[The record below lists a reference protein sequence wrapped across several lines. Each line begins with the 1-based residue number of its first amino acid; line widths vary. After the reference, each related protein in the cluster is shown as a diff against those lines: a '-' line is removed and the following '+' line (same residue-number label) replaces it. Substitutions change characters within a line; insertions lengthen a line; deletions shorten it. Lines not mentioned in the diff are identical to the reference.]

1 MRVLHKPLFE
11 DPAPVTACRILTC
24 MRADATHRFEFD
36 VDDGRR
42 PPFVCLART
51 RAEAQRVA
59 LHARAP
65 VQLTRAQQLGP
76 DEGDAQARQ
85 LVSTEGLLAPPWRDD
100 VATIVQVLDH
110 VRLEP
115 GDAASIIP
123 VAFLPPDE
131 IVARGLSACTCGRR
145 HVGETSDRI
154 AVEPTV
160 SIAATM
166 VTDGGWQ
173 LHLWPNG
180 RRADELEDLGW
191 ARCRGGHPAESWM
204 LNARPA
210 CSVWII
216 ASEVI
221 DVLRT
226 VADLRPGEL
235 SCAPVPRV
243 QAAR

>member
-1 MRVLHKPLFE
+1 
-11 DPAPVTACRILTC
+11 
-24 MRADATHRFEFD
+24 MRADATHRFEFE
-36 VDDGRR
+36 VSGGSR

-65 VQLTRAQQLGP
+65 VRLTRAQQLGP

-85 LVSTEGLLAPPWRDD
+85 LVSSEGLLAPPWRDD

-115 GDAASIIP
+115 DDSASIIP
-123 VAFLPPDE
+123 AAFLPADE
-131 IVARGLSACTCGRR
+131 IVARGLSACGCGWR
-145 HVGETSDRI
+145 HAGETVNRI

-160 SIAATM
+160 SISVAM

-173 LHLWPNG
+173 LHLWSKSLP
-180 RRADELEDLGW
+180 ADKIDAFGW
-191 ARCRGGHPAESWM
+191 ERCAGGHPVVTWM

-221 DVLRT
+221 DALRT
-226 VADLRPGEL
+226 LADLRPSEL
-235 SCAPVPRV
+235 SCVPVPR
-243 QAAR
+243 AHPSR

>member
-1 MRVLHKPLFE
+1 
-11 DPAPVTACRILTC
+11 
-24 MRADATHRFEFD
+24 MRADATHRFEFE
-36 VDDGRR
+36 VSGGSR

-65 VQLTRAQQLGP
+65 VRLVRTQQLGP

-85 LVSTEGLLAPPWRDD
+85 LVAAEGLFAPPWRDD
-100 VATIVQVLDH
+100 AASIVHALDH

-123 VAFLPPDE
+123 VAFLPAGE

-145 HVGETSDRI
+145 HAGETADRI
-154 AVEPTV
+154 AVEPTT
-160 SIAATM
+160 SIVATM
-166 VTDGGWQ
+166 VMDGGWQ
-173 LHLWPNG
+173 LHLWT
-180 RRADELEDLGW
+180 RTLATDDLEELCWERCAGDHLVETW
-191 ARCRGGHPAESWM
+191 A

-221 DVLRT
+221 DVLRS

-235 SCAPVPRV
+235 SCVPVPRGA
-243 QAAR
+243 AARR